1 MIKLT
6 EDEKVILRNLF
17 EKFDWIARNKDRSL
31 DVFFKKPFKSEVM
44 WMPQKLA
51 DWADI
56 SCFEH
61 LFKFIKWEDEEPY
74 LIEDLL
80 KMEGEK
86 KENSKNKI
94 IIAKLLPN
102 NTLTFNSDIEFDN
115 LCFCDNEETNKNNN
129 TTSMEN
135 KKNKVEDLLEDII
148 NSIDN
153 LIDDLDEKCEELE
166 DMKDIF
172 KELKEELPKNL
183 EKLKEE

>member
-80 KMEGEK
+80 KMEGG
-86 KENSKNKI
+86 
-94 IIAKLLPN
+94 
-102 NTLTFNSDIEFDN
+102 
-115 LCFCDNEETNKNNN
+115 
-129 TTSMEN
+129 
-135 KKNKVEDLLEDII
+135 
-148 NSIDN
+148 
-153 LIDDLDEKCEELE
+153 
-166 DMKDIF
+166 
-172 KELKEELPKNL
+172 
-183 EKLKEE
+183 